1 MREGGSRRNPPK
13 IVDLHDNWGP
23 FDAMYYKRRKIY
35 KQLGIIK
42 DAPKKEAPVILEF
55 LD

>member
-1 MREGGSRRNPPK
+1 
-13 IVDLHDNWGP
+13 
-23 FDAMYYKRRKIY
+23 MYYKRRKIY

-42 DAPKKEAPVILEF
+42 DAPKKEAQVILEF